1 MALIACPECARQV
14 SDKAE
19 ACPQCGYPVRAA
31 CSRSPAGSTSPGKEG
46 PIAATVLPDDA
57 SAIPAIPADSQPT
70 AATHERD
77 VQAVRPATPRLERA
91 AEATSRRTRLRRWIG
106 GALILVFVVAMF
118 GTGILGQ
125 NMFTGGLV
133 LLSIGILLF
142 LASYRLVQRMG
153 TPEEQRQLQ
162 GRLAAIE
169 EQIGRDH
176 PVTETEKR
184 RSEHVQTVEEIVTV
198 CVTIL
203 VLGYILS
210 TGSSF
215 GFWALPLA
223 ILGRQFAGG
232 ATSLFLFGQL
242 RDPLREKKKA
252 LAAATEAARKAII
265 SSRGGVR
272 GHFIDAVGWMSF
284 LGGIGFCIAG
294 VICVLVGMF
303 D

>member
-1 MALIACPECARQV
+1 MQPTASPYSSGTLFIPSLAHGQEGAESTGSRSRGIERYHGELAMALIACPECARQV

-142 LASYRLVQRMG
+142 LASYRLV
-153 TPEEQRQLQ
+153 LC
-162 GRLAAIE
+162 
-169 EQIGRDH
+169 
-176 PVTETEKR
+176 
-184 RSEHVQTVEEIVTV
+184 SN
-198 CVTIL
+198 
-203 VLGYILS
+203 
-210 TGSSF
+210 
-215 GFWALPLA
+215 
-223 ILGRQFAGG
+223 
-232 ATSLFLFGQL
+232 
-242 RDPLREKKKA
+242 
-252 LAAATEAARKAII
+252 
-265 SSRGGVR
+265 
-272 GHFIDAVGWMSF
+272 
-284 LGGIGFCIAG
+284 
-294 VICVLVGMF
+294 
-303 D
+303 